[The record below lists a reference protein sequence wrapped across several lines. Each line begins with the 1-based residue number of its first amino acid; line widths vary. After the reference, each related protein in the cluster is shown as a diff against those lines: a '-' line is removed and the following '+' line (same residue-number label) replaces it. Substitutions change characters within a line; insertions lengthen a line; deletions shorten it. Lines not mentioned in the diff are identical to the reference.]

1 MVIRLHRNHLGA
13 HPAIINSSCHK
24 VERHN
29 RRAVS
34 AQVSE
39 WSLWKQSVTPPVD
52 FECVIVEV
60 EDNETIG
67 GSVQHG
73 AENDFRPVKQPVTP
87 RTHVHYDAEGNKRM
101 HPIKMLRGSR
111 PNAQPHTRVS
121 LTHFSDTHSI
131 WSCSQFLDMEE
142 PVMVR
147 PNNASI
153 GTAALNHR
161 PLRDR
166 RGCELCPDK
175 VDFGILKEG
184 KHLSHCGPLTSA
196 SLMNRCDLWNGNW
209 NQKCWHWRLSFS
221 YSSTTFGYWP
231 TSDLS
236 TRPRTLRH
244 FFPSSSSMTLLLLLC
259 S

>member
-1 MVIRLHRNHLGA
+1 MVIRLHWNHLGA
-13 HPAIINSSCHK
+13 HLAIINSGCHK
-24 VERHN
+24 VERRN

-39 WSLWKQSVTPPVD
+39 WSPSKKLVRLHIGY
-52 FECVIVEV
+52 ECVIAEV

-73 AENDFRPVKQPVTP
+73 AENDFRPVKQPLTP
-87 RTHVHYDAEGNKRM
+87 RAHVHYDAEGNKRM
-101 HPIKMLRGSR
+101 HPIKMPHGLRGSR

-121 LTHFSDTHSI
+121 LAHFSGTHSI
-131 WSCSQFLDMEE
+131 WSRSQFLDMEE

-175 VDFGILKEG
+175 IDFGILKEG
-184 KHLSHCGPLTSA
+184 KHLSLIPC
-196 SLMNRCDLWNGNW
+196 R
-209 NQKCWHWRLSFS
+209 
-221 YSSTTFGYWP
+221 
-231 TSDLS
+231 
-236 TRPRTLRH
+236 
-244 FFPSSSSMTLLLLLC
+244 
-259 S
+259 